1 MKKYS
6 LEWWQS
12 LPPEKTGKETE
23 RLVEKQFDDWN
34 SDSRFSWHR
43 LPDARAA
50 RGFLAAQPADYIW
63 WRLPH
68 GGYLEVKAT
77 QHEYRLAKDKI
88 RQLPL
93 LHKHALAGARNYV
106 LVHHYLIGMWR
117 IIPVAELQIGV
128 PSWDLRPY
136 PLYDSALLALLST
149 EIAP

>member
-12 LPPEKTGKETE
+12 LPPEKTGKATE
-23 RLVEKQFDDWN
+23 QLVEKLFEQWN
-34 SDSRFSWHR
+34 QDVNFSWHR

-63 WRLPH
+63 WRRPA

-77 QHEYRLAKDKI
+77 QHAYRLSKDKV

-93 LHKHALAGARNYV
+93 LHKHGLAGAQCYV
-106 LVHHYLIGMWR
+106 LVHHYLQGTWR
-117 IIPVAELQIGV
+117 VVAAADLALGL
-128 PSWDLRPY
+128 PSWDL
-136 PLYDSALLALLST
+136 SAVPTFTSAEAALKST
-149 EIAP
+149 GLF